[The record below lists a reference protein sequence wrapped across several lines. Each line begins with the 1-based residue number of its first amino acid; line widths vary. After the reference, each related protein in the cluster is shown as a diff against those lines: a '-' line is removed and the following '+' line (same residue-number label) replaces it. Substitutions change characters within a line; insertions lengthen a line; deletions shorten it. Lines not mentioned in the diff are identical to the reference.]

1 MAELLTGFN
10 GKRIFAERASQD
22 SAGDCIRTTYLK
34 KSDLVSVQSDWEETD
49 PASLQYILNKPDL
62 SNYATVSYVNTEL
75 GKKPDRVEMETELAK
90 KPDRTEMDAALARK
104 PDRGEVVEIIAVDG
118 TDLAMD
124 DHYRVNIPLAA
135 SSTPGQSGDAGVMRG
150 IYEEF

>member
-34 KSDLVSVQSDWEETD
+34 KSDLVTVQSDWEETD

-62 SNYATVSYVNTEL
+62 TVKADKQYVDEQLALKADKTEL
-75 GKKPDRVEMETELAK
+75 SHKVEKVFVSNGASEQPTELPFDSETK
-90 KPDRTEMDAALARK
+90 SVT
-104 PDRGEVVEIIAVDG
+104 
-118 TDLAMD
+118 
-124 DHYRVNIPLAA
+124 IPLA
-135 SSTPGQSGDAGVMRG
+135 SPGPDENTWGISGLVKGTAKT
-150 IYEEF
+150 FQ